1 MSLDYIATACATVGG
16 MAFFGL
22 PMVWPGQ
29 PMPSMDPLKVAHMLA
44 ASAAGPGLAVWWFFP
59 LLGTRSGFAGVVKD
73 ALLLILAAAIGSMIT
88 AFLLLPTLAVLLLG
102 PVFGFMMVM
111 TPSLQTLICLSVFLT
126 ELTLGRLKP
135 RE

>member
-1 MSLDYIATACATVGG
+1 MAGATDAVDGSAQGG
-16 MAFFGL
+16 AYAGSKR
-22 PMVWPGQ
+22 GR
-29 PMPSMDPLKVAHMLA
+29 
-44 ASAAGPGLAVWWFFP
+44 AGPGLAVWWFFP

-126 ELTLGRLKP
+126 VLTLGRLKP